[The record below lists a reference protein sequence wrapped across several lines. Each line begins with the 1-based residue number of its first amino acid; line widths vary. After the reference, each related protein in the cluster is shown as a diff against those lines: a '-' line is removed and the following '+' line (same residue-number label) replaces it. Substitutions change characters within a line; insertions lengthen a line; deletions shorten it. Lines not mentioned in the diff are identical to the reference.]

1 MKLRI
6 LTLSGALLALMPIMA
21 QDVYEVESLSSQDLN
36 GTARYVGMGG
46 AMNALGADISTIGS
60 NPAGI
65 GMYRR
70 NDVAITG
77 SITSQPNGKSFLDL
91 DKSRTSL
98 DQAGVVFKTNL
109 GGSSLKYINFG
120 FNYQKRNNFKKY
132 IGVGG
137 PTGGAS
143 QMDELTTLAPYD
155 NYPNIADV
163 AYDAGAFTATYNGA
177 TDQTDY
183 APSYNATNNKMKK
196 AQWGYVSQ
204 YDFNVSMNFS
214 HQVYVGVTMG
224 VYDIDKHSGLDY
236 FESNAA
242 DANVGYYMNNNER
255 LTGTGFDIK
264 AGVIVR
270 PVKDNPFRIGFSVAT
285 PIWYDLTY
293 DGNAYAEHTNDAW
306 ATYGAGEKY
315 TEPYDYKIRTP
326 WKFNISA
333 ATTIGKI
340 AAIDAEYEYSDFGTA
355 SVSYPD
361 DYWDSFSSVK
371 DDYVNNEIKHNL
383 KGVSTVRVGAEINF
397 LPNCFVRAGYNYV
410 SSPFEDNATRNL
422 NIDGPSP
429 IGAVGTD
436 YVNLGAIN
444 RLTVGLG
451 YRVKGF
457 YMDAAYQYQNQEG
470 KVYGFE
476 SANLPVQKFDLNRNN
491 FMLTLGYKF

>member
-1 MKLRI
+1 MKLRL
-6 LTLSGALLALMPIMA
+6 LTLSGALLALMPVMA

-46 AMNALGADISTIGS
+46 AMNALGADLSTIGS

-70 NDVAITG
+70 NDVAVTG
-77 SITSQPNGKSFLDL
+77 SITSQPNGEKFLDIN
-91 DKSRTSL
+91 KARTSF
-98 DQAGVVFKTNL
+98 DQAGIVFKTNL

-132 IGVGG
+132 VNVSG

-143 QMDELTTLAPYD
+143 QMDELTALAPYD
-155 NYPNIADV
+155 NYPYLLDA
-163 AYDAGAFTATYNGA
+163 AYDAGAFNIINNGA
-177 TDQTDY
+177 AGEVVYT
-183 APSYNATNNKMKK
+183 PSYNATNNKMKK

-204 YDFNVSMNFS
+204 YDFNVSMNFN

-224 VYDIDKHSGLDY
+224 VYDVDKHSGTDY
-236 FESNAA
+236 WEGNAA
-242 DANVGYYMNNNER
+242 DPNIGYYMNNDER
-255 LTGTGFDIK
+255 LTGTGFDVK

-270 PVKDNPFRIGFSVAT
+270 PIKDNPFRFGLSVAT

-293 DGNAYAEHTNDAW
+293 DGNAYAEYTNDNW
-306 ATYGAGEKY
+306 ATNGAGEKY
-315 TEPYDYKIRTP
+315 SAPFDYKIRTP
-326 WKFNISA
+326 WKFNVSA

-340 AAIDAEYEYSDFGTA
+340 AAIDAEYEYSDYSTA
-355 SVSYPD
+355 NVSYPD
-361 DYWDSFSSVK
+361 GWDRWNNVK
-371 DDYVNNEIKHNL
+371 DQYLKEEIKHNL
-383 KGVSTVRVGAEINF
+383 KGVSTVRVGAEVNF

-410 SSPFEDNATRNL
+410 SSPFEDNASRNL
-422 NIDGPSP
+422 NIDGPAP
-429 IGAVGTD
+429 TGAVGTE

-470 KVYGFE
+470 KVYGFQ
-476 SANLPVQKFDLNRNN
+476 SANLPEQKFALNRNN